1 MGGSGIALT
10 RPIGDQRRRTTRIIS
25 TCPGLICQR
34 HHPAMHPSIISSDSI
49 HCQCHLPASE
59 ASMCWRPAQPP
70 QACPVPA
77 GQPSCHRPRPDQRT
91 RTVAADEPRGL
102 PIKALPHRTDRGE
115 EWARGRRPC
124 RGGGGGGARPCHCSS
139 PLSDCAGRA
148 QQHRRAASR
157 AWNGHLQTPLDWPDS
172 TGVVGE
178 Q

>member
-1 MGGSGIALT
+1 MPRAAAGGGGSKCGGQESSGRWSGVGNQAD
-10 RPIGDQRRRTTRIIS
+10 RSGQRRRTTRIIS
-25 TCPGLICQR
+25 TCSGLICQR

-91 RTVAADEPRGL
+91 RTVAADEPRLL
-102 PIKALPHRTDRGE
+102 PIKAVPHRTDRGE
-115 EWARGRRPC
+115 EWARGRPC
-124 RGGGGGGARPCHCSS
+124 RGGGGARPCDCSS

-148 QQHRRAASR
+148 
-157 AWNGHLQTPLDWPDS
+157 
-172 TGVVGE
+172 
-178 Q
+178 